1 VIRVTLD
8 SNEWISAFNFR
19 GKALEIIHKALSGD
33 IQIAISQP
41 IIDETLRVLRR
52 DFDWQP
58 YRLHDLGQQLLKI
71 CRLVAPTEKLAVV
84 ADEPDNRIVE
94 CAVKAGSEYIVTED
108 HHLLKVGQYGA
119 IKIVRS
125 REFLS

>member
-41 IIDETLRVLRR
+41 TGYMIWDS
-52 DFDWQP
+52 
-58 YRLHDLGQQLLKI
+58 
-71 CRLVAPTEKLAVV
+71 
-84 ADEPDNRIVE
+84 N
-94 CAVKAGSEYIVTED
+94 S
-108 HHLLKVGQYGA
+108 
-119 IKIVRS
+119 
-125 REFLS
+125 